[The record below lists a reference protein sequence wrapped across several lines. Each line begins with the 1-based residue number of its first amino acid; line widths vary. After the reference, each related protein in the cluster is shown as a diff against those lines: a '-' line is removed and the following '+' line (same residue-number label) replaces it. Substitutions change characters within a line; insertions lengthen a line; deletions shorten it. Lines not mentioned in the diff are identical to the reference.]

1 VTPDK
6 PPTEYSYEQARRAA
20 LANWLQHPDPHSWG
34 EERKLG
40 DTPKPPAETCLCTL
54 FCRSCESGN
63 PVSGGVWRD
72 IGVLGTALVRLNW
85 ETLLGT
91 AALAAI
97 LLLVS
102 REFWRPGLWGQSG
115 TLA

>member
-1 VTPDK
+1 M
-6 PPTEYSYEQARRAA
+6 S
-20 LANWLQHPDPHSWG
+20 N
-34 EERKLG
+34 
-40 DTPKPPAETCLCTL
+40 
-54 FCRSCESGN
+54 SCESGN

-102 REFWRPGLWGQSG
+102 RGFWRLGLGRYSE
-115 TLA
+115 TSA